1 MKRDSLVGLADCK
14 AVMDAADTLCALRAA
29 LAEDDTPS

>member
-14 AVMDAADTLCALRAA
+14 AVMDAADTLCALRA